1 MKKILGNKKAIAVFV
16 LPAFLL
22 YLVFVLFP
30 IVYNIVISFYR
41 TNLMEPGEFQFA
53 VRKILFV

>member
-22 YLVFVLFP
+22 YMVFVLFT
-30 IVYNIVISFYR
+30 ILYNIVISFYR
-41 TNLMEPGEFQFA
+41 TKLMVPGEFVGF
-53 VRKILFV
+53 